1 MQNWVKF
8 SLFAIRVMSE
18 VQIVLL
24 RTCGV
29 QLIRAVR
36 ACTKFSVWCD
46 FAEMNMFRRRTPARV
61 ALPAALTCQE
71 KAIFLLFQLVTRYMT
86 R

>member
-1 MQNWVKF
+1 MQNWGKF

-29 QLIRAVR
+29 QLIRACARVVLNL
-36 ACTKFSVWCD
+36 ACGAIS
-46 FAEMNMFRRRTPARV
+46 AEMNMFRRRTPARV
-61 ALPAALTCQE
+61 ALPAAVIYQE
-71 KAIFLLFQLVTRYMT
+71 KRLFNYSNW
-86 R
+86 